1 MDLHSIKAFFRPL
14 YVPVMEELTFRQTQ
28 RRCPI
33 RILSSRQTIRMIKEK
48 GLSISRYGDGEMNVM
63 LNGGKTRFQAGSDQ
77 LAEDLKRVFF
87 EENQKLLICLPRCI
101 ISPTGMKRA
110 SAAFW
115 KDWIRGSRNW
125 EQLYR
130 LVSDAGKDAYLF
142 GDSLITRPFIDWKS
156 KKRADVI
163 FRELKTLW
171 EGRDLLIVEG
181 EQTRL
186 GVGNDLF
193 SNASSVKRIL
203 APAIGAYEN
212 YAEIK
217 QTVMKRH
224 SNELVL
230 LALGPAAT
238 VLAADLAREGIQT
251 LDIGHVDIEYEW
263 YLRGSKEK
271 EAISGKYTN
280 EVKEGRVFSDC
291 NDQTYLQQIIARVNC

>member
-1 MDLHSIKAFFRPL
+1 MDLHSMKVFFRPL
-14 YVPVMEELTFRQTQ
+14 YVPVMEELNFRQTQ

-33 RILSSRQTIRMIKEK
+33 RILSSQQTIRLIKEK

-101 ISPTGMKRA
+101 ISPKGMKRA

-125 EQLYR
+125 EQLYQ
-130 LVSDAGKDAYLF
+130 LICESGKKEHAF
-142 GDSLITRPFIDWKS
+142 GDTMVTRPYIDWKS
-156 KKRADVI
+156 KNRADII

-193 SNASSVKRIL
+193 SKATSVKRIL
-203 APAIGAYEN
+203 APAIGAYES
-212 YAEIK
+212 YSEIK
-217 QTVMKRH
+217 QAVMERH
-224 SNELVL
+224 RNELVL

-291 NDQTYLQQIIARVNC
+291 NDQTYLQQIIARVSC